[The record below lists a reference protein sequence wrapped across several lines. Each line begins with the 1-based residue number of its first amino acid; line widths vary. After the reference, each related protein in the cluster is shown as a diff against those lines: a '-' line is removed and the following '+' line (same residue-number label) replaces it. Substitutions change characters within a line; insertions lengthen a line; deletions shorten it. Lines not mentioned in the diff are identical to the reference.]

1 MPPPVPLKW
10 LSSDNDRLYREADV
24 IVVTVPG
31 SGHPDTVGLIN
42 RTSLGLMRVHRPLP
56 GMSMRDAA
64 FWRYSAEFVAKNL
77 DALANGTPL
86 AGVVRNA
93 TFLH

>member
-1 MPPPVPLKW
+1 MVLSRIPGGPFVPPPVPLKW

-42 RTSLGLMRVHRPLP
+42 RTSLGLMNVHRARQAP
-56 GMSMRDAA
+56 GPSI
-64 FWRYSAEFVAKNL
+64 
-77 DALANGTPL
+77 LATS
-86 AGVVRNA
+86 RRC
-93 TFLH
+93 

>member
-42 RTSLGLMRVHRPLP
+42 RTSLGLMRDGAHDERSSCPSAP
-56 GMSMRDAA
+56 GRSI
-64 FWRYSAEFVAKNL
+64 
-77 DALANGTPL
+77 LATS
-86 AGVVRNA
+86 RRC
-93 TFLH
+93 